1 MKKLVYIVGAVLFM
15 ASCSQGKK
23 TTNEESAT
31 TSPPTP
37 QELAAENNYP
47 ASPGPVNIAES
58 NFYFCGEVSS
68 DANGSY
74 FTDCATGTKLTIAKA
89 GDYDDVAKEYTQMQP
104 KGEKPVLG
112 EFRGYFAPNNEGG
125 QQFVISDITGWRQD
139 ETCTTQKNITGAY
152 ICMVPS
158 KEKATEEMTLTVGK
172 DYQFSV
178 ITLDLKDKKQTSKVD
193 GSWNLLQ
200 ADQVSLNYLAQDS
213 TLSHTATINYS
224 NNTIS
229 WTDNG
234 GTTFTFTKK

>member
-15 ASCSQGKK
+15 ASCSQSKK
-23 TTNEESAT
+23 TTSEESAT

-74 FTDCATGTKLTIAKA
+74 FTDCATGAKLTIAKT

-112 EFRGYFAPNNEGG
+112 EFRGYFAPNDKGG

-139 ETCTTQKNITGAY
+139 ETCTTQKNITGTY

-178 ITLDLKDKKQTSKVD
+178 ITLDLKDKKQTAKVD
-193 GSWNLLQ
+193 GSWNLIQ

-234 GTTFTFTKK
+234 GATFTFTKK